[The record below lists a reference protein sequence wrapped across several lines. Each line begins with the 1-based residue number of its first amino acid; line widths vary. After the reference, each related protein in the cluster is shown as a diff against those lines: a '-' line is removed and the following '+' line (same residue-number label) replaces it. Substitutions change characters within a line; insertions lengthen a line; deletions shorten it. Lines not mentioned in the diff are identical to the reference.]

1 MEDLGSTPGLG
12 RFPGGHG
19 NSLQCSSPEN
29 PQGQRSLT
37 DCIQSMELQKSP
49 TRLHDSTA
57 SPYRRTHT
65 LAEDTKNSGQKQINI
80 LLMLNKKLSE
90 GNRVTVTVAKVS
102 EEVTA
107 ELEKCIPERQQPS
120 T

>member
-1 MEDLGSTPGLG
+1 
-12 RFPGGHG
+12 
-19 NSLQCSSPEN
+19 
-29 PQGQRSLT
+29 
-37 DCIQSMELQKSP
+37 
-49 TRLHDSTA
+49 
-57 SPYRRTHT
+57 
-65 LAEDTKNSGQKQINI
+65 
-80 LLMLNKKLSE
+80 MLNKKLSE